1 MEKISVVGIWHQGA
15 VAAACLADAGYNV
28 VGFDHDQ
35 ARVSDLNIGK
45 APLFEPGLD
54 DLLAKAIKSGRLS
67 FTSDIKQGLADV
79 RNIII
84 AFDTPVDENDEVD
97 LSGIYMTA
105 REMAPYLMPDS
116 VIVVTA
122 QVPVGTSEKIAA
134 LIRETNPHADFGI
147 AYSPENLRLGQAIE
161 RYKLPPMPVIGA
173 DSEMTLDRVGKLF
186 SPFPVSW
193 MRMSLRSAE
202 MTKHALNAFLAVSIC
217 FANEIGNLCDEVG
230 ADAQQVAM
238 GLRLE
243 PRIGPKA
250 MLFPGLGFSGGTLA
264 RDIKTLQHLGDH
276 FGYETSVIDGAW
288 EANGRQNGLVVQK
301 MRKIFGS
308 LDGLHVAVLGLTYK
322 TDTSTLRRSVSIE
335 IIHDMVSQGAVVKAY
350 DPMADRQELSS
361 HMEFEFCADA
371 YRAVEGCDVLILI
384 TPWPEFKKLDY
395 QRIQTLLKRPLI
407 FDPQNML
414 EHEPLSQMGFVH
426 VGIGRGIS
434 IDKGI
439 I

>member
-1 MEKISVVGIWHQGA
+1 MEKISVFGIWHQGA
-15 VAAACLADAGYNV
+15 VASACLANAGYNV

-35 ARVSDLNIGK
+35 DRVRNLNIGK

-67 FTSDIKQGLADV
+67 FTSDIKLGLADAK
-79 RNIII
+79 NIII
-84 AFDTPVDENDEVD
+84 AFDTPVDENDEID

-105 REMAPYLMPDS
+105 REMASYLMPDS
-116 VIVVTA
+116 VILVTA
-122 QVPVGTSEKIAA
+122 QVPVGTSEKIAG

-161 RYKLPPMPVIGA
+161 RYKAPPMPVIG
-173 DSEMTLDRVGKLF
+173 SDRVETLNRVEKLL
-186 SPFPVSW
+186 SPFSVSW

-202 MTKHALNAFLAVSIC
+202 MTKHTLNAFLAVSIC

-230 ADAQQVAM
+230 ADAQEIAK

-243 PRIGPKA
+243 PRIGPEA
-250 MLFPGLGFSGGTLA
+250 MLLPGLGFSGGTLA
-264 RDIKTLQHLGDH
+264 RDMKTLQHLGDQL
-276 FGYETSVIDGAW
+276 GCDTLVIDGAW
-288 EANGRQNGLVVQK
+288 EANQRQNWIVVK
-301 MRKIFGS
+301 NLRKIFGS
-308 LDGLHVAVLGLTYK
+308 CHGLHVSVLGLTYK
-322 TDTSTLRRSVSIE
+322 PDTSTLRRSVSID
-335 IIHDMVSQGAVVKAY
+335 IIRDMVSQGAVVKAY

-361 HMEFEFCADA
+361 HREFEFCADA
-371 YRAVEGCDVLILI
+371 YMAAEGSDVLILI

-395 QRIQTLLKRPLI
+395 QRIHTLLKRPLI

-414 EHEPLSQMGFVH
+414 EPEPLSQMGFVH

-434 IDKGI
+434 IDKVVI
-439 I
+439 

>member
-35 ARVSDLNIGK
+35 ARVSDLNVGK

-193 MRMSLRSAE
+193 
-202 MTKHALNAFLAVSIC
+202 
-217 FANEIGNLCDEVG
+217 
-230 ADAQQVAM
+230 
-238 GLRLE
+238 
-243 PRIGPKA
+243 
-250 MLFPGLGFSGGTLA
+250 
-264 RDIKTLQHLGDH
+264 
-276 FGYETSVIDGAW
+276 
-288 EANGRQNGLVVQK
+288 
-301 MRKIFGS
+301 
-308 LDGLHVAVLGLTYK
+308 
-322 TDTSTLRRSVSIE
+322 
-335 IIHDMVSQGAVVKAY
+335 
-350 DPMADRQELSS
+350 
-361 HMEFEFCADA
+361 
-371 YRAVEGCDVLILI
+371 
-384 TPWPEFKKLDY
+384 
-395 QRIQTLLKRPLI
+395 
-407 FDPQNML
+407 
-414 EHEPLSQMGFVH
+414 
-426 VGIGRGIS
+426 
-434 IDKGI
+434 
-439 I
+439 